1 MRRLLR
7 LTRRLIVD
15 EPAPAYEIFIAHEAE
30 TFRIAVRR
38 SAQARRY
45 TLRLRPSRQD
55 LVLTMPQRGSLRSAQ
70 EFAER
75 HRGWIAEKMARLPQT
90 IPFADGAIVPLRGL
104 DHRIV
109 HQPQPRGLVR
119 VCAEAGG
126 FELHV
131 FGELAHISRRIS
143 DFLRRE
149 ARKDLA
155 AAVAR
160 HSATLNLPVRSISLK
175 DTRSRWGSCSSRGAL
190 NFSWR
195 LILAP
200 AYVLDY
206 LAAHEVAHL
215 KHMDHSDAF
224 WAVTRQ
230 LCPAMDVAERWLK
243 QHGASLH
250 LYGKD

>member
-1 MRRLLR
+1 M
-7 LTRRLIVD
+7 D
-15 EPAPAYEIFIAHEAE
+15 EPAPADEIFIAHEAGH
-30 TFRIAVRR
+30 FRIALRR

-45 TLRLRPSRQD
+45 TLRLRPSSQD
-55 LVLTMPQRGSLRSAQ
+55 LVLTMPQRGSLRSAK

-90 IPFADGAIVPLRGL
+90 IPFVHGAMVPLRGVE
-104 DHRIV
+104 HRIV
-109 HQPQPRGLVR
+109 HQHQPRGLVR
-119 VCAEAGG
+119 VIELPGG
-126 FELHV
+126 PELHV
-131 FGELAHISRRIS
+131 SGDAAHIARRIS

-160 HSATLNLPVRSISLK
+160 HSASLNLPVRSISLK

-195 LILAP
+195 LIIAP
-200 AYVLDY
+200 PHVLDY

-215 KHMDHSDAF
+215 RHMNHSDAF

-230 LCPAMDVAERWLK
+230 LCPQMDVAERWLK
-243 QHGASLH
+243 QNGSRLH
-250 LYGKD
+250 LYGRN